1 MQKSPMKIVELCVY
15 VLIIIF
21 AVIWLFA
28 GGKLYKPP
36 SQPSIIMPSAIP
48 ENTSAPPPAV
58 IPRGEVFPK
67 L

>member
-1 MQKSPMKIVELCVY
+1 MNKSPMKIVELCVY

-36 SQPSIIMPSAIP
+36 AQPSAAVPSAASDIMA
-48 ENTSAPPPAV
+48 TAPPPAV
-58 IPRGEVFPK
+58 IPRGDVFP
-67 L
+67 